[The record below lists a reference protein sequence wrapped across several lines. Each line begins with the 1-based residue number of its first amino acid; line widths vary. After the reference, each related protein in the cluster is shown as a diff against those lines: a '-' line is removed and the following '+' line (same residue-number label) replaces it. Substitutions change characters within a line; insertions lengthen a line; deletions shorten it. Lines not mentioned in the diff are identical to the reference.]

1 MDYGSDGGE
10 ETNDNKEDTA
20 DESYISRQVTKFK
33 SKSNFIFTFTFTF
46 VPHSIVLQKTRV
58 EYTYEEGERDKEEV
72 NDIWCWPGEV
82 GWYGSITMV
91 MMR

>member
-33 SKSNFIFTFTFTF
+33 SNFIFTFTFTFTF

-58 EYTYEEGERDKEEV
+58 EYTYEEGGRDKEEV
-72 NDIWCWPGEV
+72 NDI
-82 GWYGSITMV
+82 
-91 MMR
+91 

>member
-1 MDYGSDGGE
+1 VDYGSDGGE

-33 SKSNFIFTFTFTF
+33 FKSNFIFTFTF
-46 VPHSIVLQKTRV
+46 VSHSIVPQKTRV

-72 NDIWCWPGEV
+72 NDI
-82 GWYGSITMV
+82 
-91 MMR
+91 